1 MNHQTGNRL
10 HILLYEPNSRI
21 SAKLAETLA
30 EDGFAVTSACD
41 RTEFAWAMPLH
52 RYSAIVTGT
61 PLVGEV
67 RINVPVPIINYEVF
81 VHKRPQVSNSEISES
96 TYFDVDDF
104 IARIRFCVRADRSLA
119 S

>member
-1 MNHQTGNRL
+1 MSHQAGDRL
-10 HILLYEPNSRI
+10 HILLYVPNSRI
-21 SAKLAETLA
+21 SLRLAETLA
-30 EDGFAVTSACD
+30 EDGFTVTSACD

-67 RINVPVPIINYEVF
+67 RMSVPVPIINYEVF
-81 VHKRPQVSNSEISES
+81 VHKRPRVSSSGFSES

-104 IARIRFCVRADRSLA
+104 IARIRFCVRADRPLA